1 MKIQNTKRLKNWI
14 FNLVCILCPSITFLL
29 LWPAIKELPP
39 FMITQN
45 FNLFQVYL
53 GASAWVGVL
62 SVPGYLYALFKGNF
76 SGSGKWLKKWVSVS
90 LHAAFYASFAG
101 LTSIWFIIPGP
112 FAVGTVL
119 CTFFVLQKFKD
130 QKVPV

>member
-1 MKIQNTKRLKNWI
+1 MKFKNTEKIKKFFLKSSC
-14 FNLVCILCPSITFLL
+14 VLCPSILLLL

-39 FMITQN
+39 LLITE
-45 FNLFQVYL
+45 NLNVIQIYL
-53 GASAWVGVL
+53 GASYWVGVFTAH
-62 SVPGYLYALFKGNF
+62 GYLYALFKGDL
-76 SGSGKWLKKWVSVS
+76 SGTGKWLKKWVSIS

-130 QKVPV
+130 QKVST